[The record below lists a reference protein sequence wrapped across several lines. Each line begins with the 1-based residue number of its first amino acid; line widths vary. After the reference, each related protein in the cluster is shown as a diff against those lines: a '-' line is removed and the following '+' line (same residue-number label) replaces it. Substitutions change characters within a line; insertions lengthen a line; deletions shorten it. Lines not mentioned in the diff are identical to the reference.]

1 MTVFQYFGSISQ
13 KFTFIRENFF
23 SRDRLDEK
31 FYDKVIFL
39 AKY

>member
-1 MTVFQYFGSISQ
+1 MTVFNILACISQ

-31 FYDKVIFL
+31 FYDKVIFR